1 MRKIIL
7 SIGLLAYLSFLNF
20 QCRGPE
26 KELKTLSD
34 VDTVEQELAVEL
46 DSATGLVIDEG
57 FQLVKGN
64 CTPCHSARLITQNRA
79 SREGWKE
86 MIQWMQETQ
95 NLWPLGQ
102 NEEIILDYLAKNYA
116 PGKTGRRAPLK
127 DIEWYELDKN

>member
-26 KELKTLSD
+26 KELKTVSD

-102 NEEIILDYLAKNYA
+102 NVHWTFCGPSVRLELSCRSEGDRPFNCLRCAKS
-116 PGKTGRRAPLK
+116 
-127 DIEWYELDKN
+127 